1 MSAHDVEVFM
11 LKSEIYR
18 LEGKSNKIAQEVIDL
33 LGAALVRLHD
43 KRPEVAAE
51 RIETIIEL
59 LLQLIG

>member
-1 MSAHDVEVFM
+1 MSPHDIETFKVG
-11 LKSEIYR
+11 INR
-18 LEGKSNKIAQEVIDL
+18 LEGKGNKIAQEVFDL
-33 LGAALVRLHD
+33 LVRLHD